1 MFKGTYE
8 YRIDGKGR
16 LPVPAA
22 FRRVLAP
29 AGALVVTLFDQCLA
43 AYPAEEWGKLEAQL
57 LAMPAF
63 SKPVKALTR
72 RLASRA
78 ADCALDVQ
86 GRILLPTGLR
96 AAAGLATAVVIVG
109 VLNRFEIWAP
119 EAWSS
124 FLADSERLLDDV
136 SMDLQW
142 PLPATTPALVKERVP
157 EARPSPSKLPRP
169 QAKPKR

>member
-1 MFKGTYE
+1 VFKGTYE
-8 YRIDGKGR
+8 HRIDGKGR

-22 FRRVLAP
+22 LRRALAP
-29 AGALVVTLFDQCLA
+29 GEGLVVTLLDQCLA
-43 AYPAEEWGKLEAQL
+43 AYPAAEWARLEAQL
-57 LAMPAF
+57 AAMPAF
-63 SKPVKALTR
+63 SQPVKALTR

-86 GRILLPTGLR
+86 GRILLPAVLR
-96 AAAGLATAVVIVG
+96 SAAGLATTVVIVG

-119 EAWSS
+119 EVWAS

-136 SMDLQW
+136 SLDLHW
-142 PLPATTPALVKERVP
+142 PVPPTP
-157 EARPSPSKLPRP
+157 PSFPPSDPPRP

>member
-8 YRIDGKGR
+8 HRIDPKGR

-22 FRRVLAP
+22 LRRGLAP
-29 AGALVVTLFDQCLA
+29 GEGLVVTLLDQCLA
-43 AYPAEEWGKLEAQL
+43 AYPTTEWSKLEAR
-57 LAMPAF
+57 LAALPAF

-78 ADCALDVQ
+78 ADCPLDVQ
-86 GRILLPTGLR
+86 GRILLPALLR
-96 AAAGLATAVVIVG
+96 SAAGLGSHVVIVG

-119 EAWSS
+119 EVWTS

-136 SMDLQW
+136 ALDLQW
-142 PLPATTPALVKERVP
+142 PVP
-157 EARPSPSKLPRP
+157 ETPLPPPSDPPRP